1 MESWKYAFNPRGAG
15 VVIGGA
21 VFLLVMGTL
30 SMAPLVGFIISIFVS
45 LYVTAFI
52 PQLINASAD
61 GEKDMP
67 GWPDTTYFSDDIVQ
81 PAFQIM
87 MVTAANLA
95 PALIYRYYFMES
107 SGGVDGIYL
116 CLFGIGLFFLPMNLL
131 SVTLNDTMA
140 GLNPVFVILSIA
152 KVWKDYLL
160 LAVISLGIGGLI
172 HLNAFVYQIHF
183 IGIFLGNVV
192 SLYLLLIEMRMIGLL
207 YYHNRLSLRW
217 FSESPSR

>member
-1 MESWKYAFNPRGAG
+1 
-15 VVIGGA
+15 
-21 VFLLVMGTL
+21 
-30 SMAPLVGFIISIFVS
+30 
-45 LYVTAFI
+45 
-52 PQLINASAD
+52 
-61 GEKDMP
+61 
-67 GWPDTTYFSDDIVQ
+67 
-81 PAFQIM
+81 
-87 MVTAANLA
+87 
-95 PALIYRYYFMES
+95 
-107 SGGVDGIYL
+107 
-116 CLFGIGLFFLPMNLL
+116 MNLL